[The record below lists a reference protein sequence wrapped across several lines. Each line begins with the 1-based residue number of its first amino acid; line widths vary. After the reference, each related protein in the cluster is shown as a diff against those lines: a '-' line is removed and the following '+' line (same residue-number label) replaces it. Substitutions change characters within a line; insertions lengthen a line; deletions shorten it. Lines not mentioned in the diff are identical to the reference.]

1 MAHSSASKS
10 GDTTQSP
17 ERGSRI
23 EGKVSPAMATNVE
36 REPEKSEEQFL
47 ASDSFY
53 SRMEAMIKKGD
64 VEAILEIQKE
74 TLSKFEKTNAKF
86 GKFNDLSAARF
97 LNLNHQLKG
106 HTKMLIEMKKDLDS
120 IFRRIRTLKTK
131 LTKQYGPAFEAIS
144 AGIQKLEEELGASI
158 GNEDACSVHTLTES
172 SEFKSDNQLSNQKEA
187 TGEKIVQQSAEEG
200 TCQSGISQPVP
211 TSLLREESS
220 EDQCTDDKSTMN
232 SNVPVASTNA
242 ESMDRKENYLGSS
255 SKNKTVDTERTVT
268 KAPYSESKF
277 FEGASSAQKF
287 KDITAAGKVDL
298 HDFTRQKETGDS
310 EVTGNKDTGAMNKIL
325 NFSSRTD
332 TPDIS
337 DTDNTLDIDPGE
349 DFI

>member
-1 MAHSSASKS
+1 M
-10 GDTTQSP
+10 
-17 ERGSRI
+17 
-23 EGKVSPAMATNVE
+23 
-36 REPEKSEEQFL
+36 
-47 ASDSFY
+47 
-53 SRMEAMIKKGD
+53 
-64 VEAILEIQKE
+64 
-74 TLSKFEKTNAKF
+74 
-86 GKFNDLSAARF
+86 
-97 LNLNHQLKG
+97 
-106 HTKMLIEMKKDLDS
+106 
-120 IFRRIRTLKTK
+120 
-131 LTKQYGPAFEAIS
+131 
-144 AGIQKLEEELGASI
+144 
-158 GNEDACSVHTLTES
+158 
-172 SEFKSDNQLSNQKEA
+172 
-187 TGEKIVQQSAEEG
+187 
-200 TCQSGISQPVP
+200 
-211 TSLLREESS
+211 
-220 EDQCTDDKSTMN
+220 
-232 SNVPVASTNA
+232 PVASTNA

-337 DTDNTLDIDPGE
+337 DTDKTLDIDPGE